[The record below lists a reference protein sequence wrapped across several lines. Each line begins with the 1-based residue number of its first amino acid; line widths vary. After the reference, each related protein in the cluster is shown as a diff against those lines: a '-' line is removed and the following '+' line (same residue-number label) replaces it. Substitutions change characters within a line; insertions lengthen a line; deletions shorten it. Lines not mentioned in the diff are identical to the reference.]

1 MGKSKP
7 KSPWWTWW
15 LKWWII
21 AAVLVFLVLIFSEP
35 PQLWFWLVLFLALV
49 LYSTERAING

>member
-1 MGKSKP
+1 MRASKP
-7 KSPWWTWW
+7 KSPWWAWW

-21 AAVLVFLVLIFSEP
+21 AAGLVFLVLIFSEP